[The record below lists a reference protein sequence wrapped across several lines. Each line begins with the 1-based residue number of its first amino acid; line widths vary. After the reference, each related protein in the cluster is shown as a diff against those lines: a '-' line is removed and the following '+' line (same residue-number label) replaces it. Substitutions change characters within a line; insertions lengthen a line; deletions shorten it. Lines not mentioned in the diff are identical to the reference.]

1 MENSKYDVNEIKDKL
16 VKVAEDFSK
25 EYTFKPADPS
35 ERYITTTIE
44 ELKDKGLLSKEVYDD
59 ISKRYAIPI
68 QTFEIYVEPPK
79 RESSSDRQ

>member
-1 MENSKYDVNEIKDKL
+1 MENSNIDINEIKDKL
-16 VKVAEDFSK
+16 VKASK
-25 EYTFKPADPS
+25 EYTFKPSDPS

-68 QTFEIYVEPPK
+68 QTFDIYVEPPK
-79 RESSSDRQ
+79 RESNPAKQ